1 MMMGQVIKYVSL
13 VIIHVLNVQV
23 LLLIN
28 AHNVRLPL
36 KEVLL
41 MLVNNAYVIKV
52 SMILEYPFVLY
63 AIILV

>member
-52 SMILEYPFVLY
+52 SMIVE
-63 AIILV
+63 